1 MPRFKM
7 DNNLKQKIS
16 TSLPQPKKV
25 QCFQCNKDFYIKFVV
40 PHKDYSQ
47 KNNWD
52 YWTGQ
57 GKNKKICNVCLKNFY
72 YDKLTY
78 WKTITDLK
86 KRNILRNYIYDGSL

>member
-52 YWTGQ
+52 Y
-57 GKNKKICNVCLKNFY
+57 
-72 YDKLTY
+72 
-78 WKTITDLK
+78 
-86 KRNILRNYIYDGSL
+86 